1 MNVKNNVL
9 KPILFTLLAMLFL
22 LVAAF
27 SIMHFFFPLNVSNW
41 MYRMGANEA
50 ATYYMERS
58 YEKTEDYNQLY
69 SLLNLSIKTKDWEM
83 VEKYYE
89 VFSENENYTT
99 FTLKI
104 DASNLTQNTSNLV
117 KSTLY
122 SEDNYLK
129 NRYVLALTSQ
139 GKIEKAFNFVVLN
152 TDFSFTTEELGIY
165 TGTYLF
171 AEGVNLNNLSNLE
184 DYSVKLVEYFN
195 KNVEMFNQVVN
206 SSQPEKVIGL
216 VLGTRI
222 NEIAKNLK
230 AIKQY
235 DESLITLTNEQINSM
250 VLEVSKSMPLFV

>member
-1 MNVKNNVL
+1 MNVKNDII

-58 YEKTEDYNQLY
+58 YEKTGDYNQLY
-69 SLLNLSIKTKDWEM
+69 TLLNLSIKTKDWER

-89 VFSENENYTT
+89 IFSDNENYEN

-104 DASNLTQNTSNLV
+104 DASNLTKSTSNLV

-129 NRYVLALTSQ
+129 NRYVLSLTSQ
-139 GKIEKAFNFVVLN
+139 GKLEKAYNYAVQNSSFNVSA
-152 TDFSFTTEELGIY
+152 DDLGVY
-165 TGTYLF
+165 VYTYLF
-171 AEGVNLNNLSNLE
+171 SDGGNFDNLE
-184 DYSVKLVEYFN
+184 NFNTFCVDLENYFKENILVFN
-195 KNVEMFNQVVN
+195 SAANSEPKQKVVGLI
-206 SSQPEKVIGL
+206 IGS
-216 VLGTRI
+216 RI

-235 DESLITLTNEQINSM
+235 DENLITLTNEEINSM
-250 VLEVSKSMPLFV
+250 VLAVSQAMPQLV